1 MTCPNCDSSDFG
13 AMETEDG
20 IVRGCGE
27 CGYREE
33 ATDAEKALFA
43 MDHGEFDEEGETT

>member
-1 MTCPNCDSSDFG
+1 
-13 AMETEDG
+13 MEIDDE

-33 ATDAEKALFA
+33 ASESEKALFA
-43 MDHGEFDEEGETT
+43 MDHGEFDEERETT